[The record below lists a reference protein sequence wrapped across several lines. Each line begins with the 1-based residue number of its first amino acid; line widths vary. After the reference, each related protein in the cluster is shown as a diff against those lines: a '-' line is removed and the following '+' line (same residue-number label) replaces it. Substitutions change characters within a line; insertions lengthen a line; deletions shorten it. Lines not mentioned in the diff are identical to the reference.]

1 MPGDLFDINQ
11 HRSAAH
17 RRRDAVVVRW
27 PFARSTD
34 PDTSWEAGDSMQAS
48 IPNQHKAIMDLL
60 SDNVPRAA
68 EQIADELGY
77 EIWRRMSELEKL
89 GEVERCVDLPR
100 HKNRSGRQ
108 AYKYRAI

>member
-1 MPGDLFDINQ
+1 MPGDLFDMD
-11 HRSAAH
+11 
-17 RRRDAVVVRW
+17 RRGRADDPGGHPMVMKW

-34 PDTSWEAGDSMQAS
+34 PDTSWDAGDSMQAS
-48 IPNQHKAIMDLL
+48 IPNQHKAIINLL

-89 GEVERCVDLPR
+89 GEVERCVDLPK

-108 AYKYRAI
+108 AYKYRAV

>member
-1 MPGDLFDINQ
+1 MARQLFDCDRHTGDHSSNG
-11 HRSAAH
+11 AGLEM
-17 RRRDAVVVRW
+17 RW
-27 PFARSTD
+27 PLSRSTD
-34 PDTSWEAGDSMQAS
+34 PDTSFDAGDSMQAS

-68 EQIADELGY
+68 EQISDELGY

-89 GEVERCVDLPR
+89 GEVERCVNLPK

>member
-1 MPGDLFDINQ
+1 MPGDLFD
-11 HRSAAH
+11 HDRSMGADYSSRGDMAM
-17 RRRDAVVVRW
+17 RW

-34 PDTSWEAGDSMQAS
+34 PDTSFDAGDSMAGS
-48 IPNQHKAIMDLL
+48 IPNQHKAICKLL

-68 EQIADELGY
+68 EQISDELGY

-89 GEVERCVDLPR
+89 GEVERCVDLPK
-100 HKNRSGRQ
+100 HKNRSNRQ

>member
-1 MPGDLFDINQ
+1 MPGDLFDMDRLSRADDPGGD
-11 HRSAAH
+11 HM
-17 RRRDAVVVRW
+17 VMKW
-27 PFARSTD
+27 PFARSSD
-34 PDTSWEAGDSMQAS
+34 PDTSWDAGDSMQAS
-48 IPNQHKAIMDLL
+48 IPNQHKAIIDLL